1 MTHREAICKKCRK
14 KWNISI
20 GRDTSNG
27 YVCPIC
33 SFKERRMK
41 IDQGR
46 DTEGRRADP
55 AGQVERADR

>member
-14 KWNISI
+14 TWNISI

-33 SFKERRMK
+33 SFKERRLK
-41 IDQGR
+41 GDQGTDPQSGR
-46 DTEGRRADP
+46 TDT
-55 AGQVERADR
+55 AGQVE